1 MFAVTLAA
9 GQTVTV
15 TPTSLSFSN
24 QVLST
29 PSSVQTVTLQNGLTT
44 ALKISKV
51 ATSSSDYS
59 ATNTCPLSPL
69 TLAAGKTCTI
79 SVTFTPGALGI
90 RSGSL
95 KITDNAS
102 NSPQSVTLTGTGIAA
117 VTASPASLAFGN
129 QAIGL
134 KSSASSVTI
143 TNSQTT
149 ALTIKSITTSLGDY
163 TNTTTCPLTPSTLAA
178 GGSCT
183 ISIFFTPAA
192 AGSRK
197 GTLTISDN
205 ASNNPTV
212 SLTGTGV
219 IAATTSPTSLS
230 FTSQA
235 LGTTS
240 AAKTVT
246 LTNNQS
252 ASLTIASV
260 TSSVPDFGVSSACP
274 ATLAGGANCTVSVT
288 FSPKATGTRS
298 GTLTFSDSANNSPQT
313 VSLSGTGAAAN
324 LVSIAV
330 SPAPASIALGS
341 TQQFASTGTYSDGTT
356 KTLTSSV
363 KWTSSVGTVASI
375 NSSGLATSLAQG
387 TTTITATSGTVLGS
401 SVLTVTAPVLTSIAV
416 TPATATILLGTSQQ
430 FTAIGTYSNKSTQNV
445 TASVNWSSSAGA
457 VASINSAGV
466 ALSIAQ
472 GNTTITAAS
481 GTVSGSSSLT
491 VGPPLLVSI
500 AVSPVTASIPVGT
513 SQQFTA
519 TGTYGDGSTQ
529 NLTSSATWSSSSAT
543 IASVTSSGLA
553 SGIGKGSATI
563 TAAFGTI
570 SGSATLTVAQPAL
583 VSIAITPGNASFA
596 LGTTQPLKAIGT
608 YTDGSTLDISTSV
621 TWNTANSGIA
631 TVNAQGL
638 VASVAVGGTS
648 VTATLGS
655 ISGTTTLTVNPATLV
670 SIAITPA
677 IPAIP
682 LGTTVQFSA
691 TGTFTDG
698 STQNVTDTV
707 QWSSDATAVA
717 TISNS
722 TGSQGLAR
730 SVETGT
736 ANITATSGSVQ
747 GTTTLTVTSAAL
759 VSIAVTPENPTIALG
774 TTQQFVATGTFTD
787 SSTQN
792 LTSTAT
798 WSSDTPSSA
807 PINGS
812 GLASSVAVGTATIS
826 ATSNNITGSTLL
838 SVTPAQLVSIAVS
851 PSATNIP
858 LGTSQTFTALG
869 TYTDG
874 TTQDVTQAGHWS
886 SSNAAAATISNT
898 PGSQGLASTLGTGST
913 TIAIALGSVNGTATL
928 TVNPAALVTI
938 TLSPQ
943 TPTIPLGTTQQF
955 TASGTYTDGS
965 IQDLTAT
972 VQWTSSSA
980 MVAVMNATGLATSA
994 GTGTATITA
1003 TLGTA
1008 TTATTLTV
1016 GPAAIVSL
1024 AVSPS
1029 PAAISL
1035 GMTQQFQAIATYTDG
1050 TTQDLTASANWSSD
1064 TQSVALVSSGGL
1076 ASGIGMGAVNITAS
1090 ASGVSGSGA
1099 LTVGPPALVSLTVT
1113 PSALSIPL
1121 GTTQQ
1126 FVAIG
1131 TYTNGSTQN
1140 LTGSVTWN
1148 SSSNA
1153 ASINATGVASATAVG
1168 AATITASSG
1177 SISATAALTI
1187 EPPTLVSLTVT
1198 PSTVSIPLGTTQQFA
1213 ASGKY
1218 TDGSTQDLTG
1228 SVTWNSSGNAV
1239 SLSATGLASATATG
1253 TATITASDGPI
1264 SASAS
1269 MAVGPAALVSIAIT
1283 PGNASFA
1290 LGTTQ
1295 PLKAI
1300 GTYTDGS
1307 TLDISTSVTWNTA
1320 NSGIATVNAQGLVAS
1335 VAVGGTSV
1343 TATLG
1348 SISGTTTLTVN
1359 PATLVSIAITPA
1371 IPAIPLGTTVQF
1383 SATGTFTDGSTQNV
1397 TDTVQWSSDATAVAT
1412 ISNSTGSQGLARSVE
1427 TGTANIT
1434 ATSGSVQGTTTLT
1447 VTSAALV
1454 SIAVTP
1460 ENPTI
1465 ALGTTQQFVATGTF
1479 TDSSTQNLTST
1490 ATWSSDTPSSAPI
1503 NGSGLASS
1511 VAVGT
1516 ATISATSNNITG
1528 STLLSV
1534 TPAQLVSIAVS
1545 PSATNIPLGTSQ
1557 TFTALGTYT
1566 DGTTQDVTQ
1575 AGHWSS
1581 SNAAAATISNTPGS
1595 QGLASTLGTGS
1606 TTIAI
1611 ALGSV
1616 NGTATLTVNP
1626 AALVTITL
1634 SPQTPTIPLGTTQ
1647 QFTAS
1652 GTYTDGS
1659 IQDLTATVQWT
1670 SSSAMVAVMN
1680 ATGLA
1685 TSAGTGTATITA
1697 TLGTATTAT
1706 TLTVGPAAIVSLAV
1720 SPSPAAISLGM
1731 TQQFQAIATYTD
1743 GTTQDLTASANWS
1756 SSLPGVAA
1764 VSATGLATSLS
1775 SGTTTISASSGGAS
1789 AGAVLTIA
1797 PAVPGSLAVTPT
1809 TASIAFG
1816 AQQQFEAFLTYSDGS
1831 IVNVTNLVTWSSY
1844 ANTVATISSTGLATS
1859 VGAGSTIIYAS
1870 ASNGMIVGSALSVSP
1885 PSLTSIAVTPANP
1898 TLALSSSQQFTA
1910 TGTFAD
1916 NSTQNLTASVSWA
1929 SSNSSVV
1936 SVSGSGLGSALQFG
1950 SSTITATSGKVSGS
1964 DAVTVP
1970 TASAIPASLF
1980 DMTVNK
1986 TTTPWP
1992 TDTFYGQRL
2001 LGTGTL
2007 WGDVETA
2014 NGTYSWTT
2022 LNKLVSNAQKHGV
2035 DLIYTFLGVPQWAS
2049 SNPSDAS
2056 CSSWPGSCDPPN
2068 DLNSDGTGSN
2078 AQWDSFVTKIATQM
2092 SPQIKYWELWDE
2104 PNVAGY
2110 ANPKTWTTAQ
2120 WIRMASDARRVI
2132 LGINPSAVILS
2143 PGTAVGT
2150 TWLTNFLGA
2159 GGGNY
2164 VDVIA
2169 FHGYANPPESVVS
2182 LITPVRAAMAAGG
2195 VSSLPLWDTEASW
2208 GLDTV
2213 LPDPNMQAGSVARL
2227 YLLNASNGVARLYW
2241 YGWDFTNRGT
2251 LWQTTSSSNCE
2262 TQNNGGYICLAGTA
2276 YGQVYNWLNGAVL
2289 SGCSS
2294 SGTIW
2299 TCNLARPGGY
2309 LAQVM
2314 WDSSRT
2320 CSIGVCQTT
2329 PYTPPAQFIQYRDLN
2344 GNTFP
2349 VNGSVPLGA
2358 EPILLEN

>member
-1 MFAVTLAA
+1 M
-9 GQTVTV
+9 
-15 TPTSLSFSN
+15 
-24 QVLST
+24 
-29 PSSVQTVTLQNGLTT
+29 TLQNGLTT

-51 ATSSSDYS
+51 ATSLSDYS
-59 ATNTCPLSPL
+59 ETNTCPLSPS
-69 TLAAGKTCTI
+69 TLAAGKTCII
-79 SVTFTPGALGI
+79 SVTFTPGALGV

-117 VTASPASLAFGN
+117 VTAVPTSLSFGN

-134 KSSASSVTI
+134 KSSASPVTV

-149 ALTIKSITTSLGDY
+149 ALTIKSITSSLGDY
-163 TNTTTCPLTPSTLAA
+163 TTATTCPLTPSTLAA

-183 ISIFFTPAA
+183 VSVFFTPAA

-205 ASNNPTV
+205 ASNSPTV

-219 IAATTSPTSLS
+219 IAATTNPTSLS
-230 FTSQA
+230 FSSQA

-240 AAKTVT
+240 TAKTVT

-252 ASLTIASV
+252 ASLAIGSV
-260 TSSVPDFGVSSACP
+260 TSSVADFGVSSACP
-274 ATLAGGANCTVSVT
+274 ATLAGGANCKVSVT
-288 FSPKATGTRS
+288 FSPKSTGTRS
-298 GTLTFSDSANNSPQT
+298 GTLSFSDSASNSPQT

-341 TQQFASTGTYSDGTT
+341 TQQFAATGTYSDGTT

-363 KWTSSVGTVASI
+363 KWTSSVATVASV
-375 NSSGLATSLAQG
+375 NSSGLATSVAQG
-387 TTTITATSGTVLGS
+387 TTTITATSGTVSGS
-401 SVLTVTAPVLTSIAV
+401 STLTVTALALTSIAV
-416 TPATATILLGTSQQ
+416 TPGTATIPLGTSQP

-445 TASVNWSSSAGA
+445 TSSVS
-457 VASINSAGV
+457 
-466 ALSIAQ
+466 
-472 GNTTITAAS
+472 
-481 GTVSGSSSLT
+481 
-491 VGPPLLVSI
+491 
-500 AVSPVTASIPVGT
+500 
-513 SQQFTA
+513 
-519 TGTYGDGSTQ
+519 
-529 NLTSSATWSSSSAT
+529 WSSSSTT
-543 IASVTSSGLA
+543 IASVSSSGLA
-553 SGIGKGSATI
+553 SGIGQGSATI
-563 TAAFGTI
+563 TGAFGTI
-570 SGSATLTVAQPAL
+570 SGSATLSVAQPTL
-583 VSIAITPGNASFA
+583 VSIAITPANASFA

-621 TWNTANSGIA
+621 SWNTTNSGIA
-631 TVNAQGL
+631 KVNAQGL
-638 VASVAVGGTS
+638 ATSVAVGGTS
-648 VTATLGS
+648 ATATLGS

-707 QWSSDATAVA
+707 QWSSDATSVA

-722 TGSQGLAR
+722 SGSQGLAS
-730 SVETGT
+730 SVATGT

-747 GTTTLTVTSAAL
+747 GTTTLTMTTAAL
-759 VSIAVTPENPTIALG
+759 VSIAVTPANPTIALG

-787 SSTQN
+787 GSTQN
-792 LTSTAT
+792 LTSTAA

-807 PINGS
+807 TINS
-812 GLASSVAVGTATIS
+812 NGLASSVAVGTATIS
-826 ATSNNITGSTLL
+826 ATSNNIAGSTLL

-851 PSATNIP
+851 PATTNIP
-858 LGTSQTFTALG
+858 LGTTQTFTALG

-898 PGSQGLASTLGTGST
+898 PGSQGLASTLGTGTT
-913 TIAIALGSVNGTATL
+913 TIGIALGTVSGTATL
-928 TVNPAALVTI
+928 TVNPAALISI

-965 IQDLTAT
+965 VQDLTAT

-1003 TLGTA
+1003 TLGTV
-1008 TTATTLTV
+1008 TTSTTLMV
-1016 GPAAIVSL
+1016 GQAAIVSL
-1024 AVSPS
+1024 AISPS
-1029 PAAISL
+1029 AATISL
-1035 GMTQQFQAIATYTDG
+1035 GMTQQFQAIATYTDS
-1050 TTQDLTASANWSSD
+1050 TTQNLTASANWTSD
-1064 TQSVALVSSGGL
+1064 TQSVALVSGGGL
-1076 ASGIGMGAVNITAS
+1076 ASGIGMGAAKITAS
-1090 ASGVSGSGA
+1090 ASGVSGSGV

-1113 PSALSIPL
+1113 PSAISIPL
-1121 GTTQQ
+1121 GTTQH
-1126 FVAIG
+1126 FDAVG
-1131 TYTNGSTQN
+1131 TYTNGSMQD
-1140 LTGSVTWN
+1140 LTGSVTWS
-1148 SSSNA
+1148 SSSNV
-1153 ASINATGVASATAVG
+1153 ASISASGLASTSATGAT
-1168 AATITASSG
+1168 TITASAG
-1177 SISATAALTI
+1177 SISASAVLTI
-1187 EPPTLVSLTVT
+1187 APPTLVSLTVT
-1198 PSTVSIPLGTTQQFA
+1198 PSAVSIPLGTSQQFA

-1228 SVTWNSSGNAV
+1228 SVAWSSSGNAA
-1239 SLSATGLASATATG
+1239 SISGTGLANAAATG
-1253 TATITASDGPI
+1253 TATITASDGAI
-1264 SASAS
+1264 SSSASIT
-1269 MAVGPAALVSIAIT
+1269 VGPAALVSIAIT
-1283 PGNASFA
+1283 PANASFA

-1307 TLDISTSVTWNTA
+1307 TLDISTSVSWNTA
-1320 NSGIATVNAQGLVAS
+1320 NSGIAKVNAQGLATS
-1335 VAVGGTSV
+1335 VAVGGTSA

-1397 TDTVQWSSDATAVAT
+1397 TDTVQWSSDATSVAT
-1412 ISNSTGSQGLARSVE
+1412 ISNSSGSQGLASSAA

-1434 ATSGSVQGTTTLT
+1434 ATSGSVQGSTTLT
-1447 VTSAALV
+1447 VTTAALV

-1460 ENPTI
+1460 ANPTI

-1479 TDSSTQNLTST
+1479 TDGSTQNLTST
-1490 ATWSSDTPSSAPI
+1490 AAWSSDTPSSATI
-1503 NGSGLASS
+1503 NSNGLASS

-1516 ATISATSNNITG
+1516 ATISATSNNIAG

-1581 SNAAAATISNTPGS
+1581 TNAAVATISNTPGS
-1595 QGLASTLGTGS
+1595 QGLASTLGTGT

-1611 ALGSV
+1611 AVGTVS
-1616 NGTATLTVNP
+1616 GTATLTVNP

-1634 SPQTPTIPLGTTQ
+1634 SPQTPAIPLGTTQ

-1659 IQDLTATVQWT
+1659 VQDLTATVQWT

-1680 ATGLA
+1680 AAGQA
-1685 TSAGTGTATITA
+1685 TSAGTGTTTITA
-1697 TLGTATTAT
+1697 TLGTVTTST
-1706 TLTVGPAAIVSLAV
+1706 TLTVGQAAIVSLAV
-1720 SPSPAAISLGM
+1720 LPSAATISLGM
-1731 TQQFQAIATYTD
+1731 TQQLQAIATYTD
-1743 GTTQDLTASANWS
+1743 GTTQDLTSSANWT

-1764 VSATGLATSLS
+1764 VSSTGLATSLS
-1775 SGTTTISASSGGAS
+1775 SGTTTISANSGGAS

-1797 PAVPGSLAVTPT
+1797 PAVPVSLAVSPT
-1809 TASIAFG
+1809 TATIAFG
-1816 AQQQFEAFLTYSDGS
+1816 AQQQFQALLTYSDGS
-1831 IVNVTNLVTWSSY
+1831 IVNVTSLVTWSSSS
-1844 ANTVATISSTGLATS
+1844 NTVAAVSSTGLATS
-1859 VGAGSTIIYAS
+1859 MGAGSTTIYAS
-1870 ASNGMIVGSALSVSP
+1870 GNGMIVASALSVSP
-1885 PSLTSIAVTPANP
+1885 PSLISIVVTPANP

-1916 NSTQNLTASVSWA
+1916 NSTQNLTASVTWT
-1929 SSNSSVV
+1929 SSNSGVV
-1936 SVSGSGLGSALQFG
+1936 GISAGLGIALQFG
-1950 SSTITATSGKVSGS
+1950 TSTITATSGNISGA

-1970 TASAIPASLF
+1970 TAPAIPASLF
-1980 DMTVNK
+1980 DMTINK

-2007 WGDVETA
+2007 WGNLETA
-2014 NGTYSWTT
+2014 NGTYNWTT
-2022 LNKLVSNAQKHGV
+2022 LNKFVSAAQTHGI

-2120 WIRMASDARRVI
+2120 WIRMASDARQII
-2132 LGINPSAVILS
+2132 LGINPKAVILS

-2150 TWLTNFLGA
+2150 TWLTNFLAA
-2159 GGGNY
+2159 GGGSY

-2182 LITPVRAAMAAGG
+2182 LITPVRAAMAAAG

-2208 GLDTV
+2208 GLDTA

-2227 YLLNASNGVARLYW
+2227 YLLNAANGVARLYW

-2251 LWQTTSSSNCE
+2251 LWQTTTSTDCE
-2262 TQNNGGYICLAGTA
+2262 TPSNSGYICLAGTA
-2276 YGQVYNWLNGAVL
+2276 YGQVYNWMNGAVL

-2320 CSIGVCQTT
+2320 CSNGVCQTT
-2329 PYTPPAQFIQYRDLN
+2329 PYTPPSPFIQYRDLN
-2344 GNTFP
+2344 GNTFT
-2349 VNGSVPLGA
+2349 VTGSVPLGA
-2358 EPILLEN
+2358 EPIMLEN